1 MVDEINQSEINV
13 NVDDDI
19 SLKKATK
26 KREEVTKKEELR
38 ITEVMKS
45 IPSLLLKKK
54 QVNFQG
60 IFGKRGY
67 SIGHYARVARAD
79 LLVIN
84 SEEKR
89 MSFWSKLFP
98 KDLEHIL
105 SEIPTDVLIVKMKK
119 DE

>member
-1 MVDEINQSEINV
+1 VNSQS
-13 NVDDDI
+13 
-19 SLKKATK
+19 
-26 KREEVTKKEELR
+26 
-38 ITEVMKS
+38 
-45 IPSLLLKKK
+45 
-54 QVNFQG
+54 
-60 IFGKRGY
+60 IFGTRGY

-98 KDLEHIL
+98 KDLEYIL

-119 DE
+119 ND

>member
-1 MVDEINQSEINV
+1 M
-13 NVDDDI
+13 
-19 SLKKATK
+19 
-26 KREEVTKKEELR
+26 
-38 ITEVMKS
+38 
-45 IPSLLLKKK
+45 
-54 QVNFQG
+54 
-60 IFGKRGY
+60 
-67 SIGHYARVARAD
+67 ARAD